1 MSCHRTIILMF
12 HSIGEKKTSLV
23 VSKNKLIE
31 IIEFFIKRNFIFS
44 KLSDID
50 KSIKKKV
57 ILTFDDGYKD
67 NYTILLP
74 IIQKYNIPVTI
85 FISTGFI
92 GNIFKDSSEIEYEM
106 LDVYEIKELSKSH
119 LVEIGAHSVTHRNFT
134 DISYNEQKQEICES
148 IFYLENLIENKII
161 SFAYPRGKYNNET
174 LEILKNTSI
183 KYAVTVKDGYYNQNN
198 LIDNL
203 EIKRVNIT
211 DSTSILKFYL
221 IIYSIYPFYNSI
233 KKGIKNV
240 LIYFK

>member
-23 VSKNKLIE
+23 VSKNKLFE
-31 IIEFFIKRNFIFS
+31 IIDFFNKKNFIFS

-50 KSIKKKV
+50 KSIEKKV

-92 GNIFKDSSEIEYEM
+92 GGTFTDSSKIQYEM
-106 LDVYEIKELSKSH
+106 LNNLEIRELANSS

-134 DISYNEQKQEICES
+134 DLSYDEQKQEICES

-174 LEILKNTSI
+174 LEILKSTSI
-183 KYAVTVKDGYYNQNN
+183 KYAVTVKDGYYTQNN

-211 DSTSILKFYL
+211 NSTSILKFYL
-221 IIYSIYPFYNSI
+221 IIYGIYPVYNRI

-240 LIYFK
+240 LIYLK